1 MEEAVRSG
9 DLQSVIAFY
18 NNGTITDVYTMLYAA
33 AGGHLDIVIW
43 LHENTNCTCPIQALE
58 WSAEDGHFE
67 VVKFL
72 YDIRKIRKK
81 ESVLTAMK
89 NAAKNKH
96 YEIVGWLYSQQLLHN
111 ER

>member
-18 NNGTITDVYTMLYAA
+18 NNGTLTDVYTMLYAA

-72 YDIRKIRKK
+72 YDIRDTPTPKG
-81 ESVLTAMK
+81 
-89 NAAKNKH
+89 
-96 YEIVGWLYSQQLLHN
+96 VGFSAQSA
-111 ER
+111 RRFF